1 MSSRVLTPANQITIL
16 RLAFVPVFAILSV
29 GGHHLGALVVLV
41 LAALSDAADGL
52 VARRFDQISS
62 LGIALDPIA
71 DKVLIST
78 AYLVLSFNGAM
89 PWWLTI
95 LVLSRDVGIL
105 MIALM
110 ISLAAGYRPFP
121 PTRLGKLST
130 VAQVAAVLV
139 VASAQAK
146 LRFLTPHFM
155 QFWIY
160 LAGALTIVSALHYL
174 VVVRVRY
181 SQHLQDET
189 ASIRHD

>member
-29 GGHHLGALVVLV
+29 GGHHLGALVVLI

-139 VASAQAK
+139 VASAEAK
-146 LRFLTPHFM
+146 LRFLTPHIM